1 MYELLIF
8 TVWGIFAAILFLN
21 VYFRVKVFKVYKNL
35 VQNRVQFNALDTFN
49 KEKMAEVKKQY
60 PNNAKD
66 IDTFVSHIQFSTKM
80 ASLLV
85 LLITIFGGILM
96 YFRFDD

>member
-8 TVWGIFAAILFLN
+8 IVWGLFAAVLFLN

-49 KEKMAEVKKQY
+49 KAKMEEVKKQY
-60 PNNAKD
+60 PQNATD
-66 IDTFVSHIQFSTKM
+66 IDTFVSHIQYSTKM
-80 ASLLV
+80 ATV
-85 LLITIFGGILM
+85 LTALITAFGAILM
-96 YFRFDD
+96 YYRNE